1 MYNELTKIKGG
12 DEEAFIFHSTPGDN
26 GRELKR
32 STARVIVLRAD
43 KIHEGPHNTNGC
55 FLLRCQFI

>member
-12 DEEAFIFHSTPGDN
+12 DEEAAFIFHSTPGDN

-32 STARVIVLRAD
+32 STDLA
-43 KIHEGPHNTNGC
+43 
-55 FLLRCQFI
+55 

>member
-12 DEEAFIFHSTPGDN
+12 GGQAFIFHSTPGDN

-32 STARVIVLRAD
+32 STELA
-43 KIHEGPHNTNGC
+43 
-55 FLLRCQFI
+55 